1 VEPLRF
7 IRSGIAVSAIGH
19 LSILTM
25 VLVFAEVHPF
35 GSVTAEPITVELV
48 SPAEVGA
55 PPKEE
60 APPKPELPKQEP
72 SDAVDLSSKSAPP
85 PPPPPAPAAAPLE
98 ATAPPQKLAALTP
111 KQAAPPATHPV
122 KQPAAAQP
130 QPPATSR
137 APSFVPPQPDLTVK
151 YNVLLGLPPELPPTV
166 PQDRPGDGFDAP
178 ASQTADIPSTL
189 ITEFRRH
196 LRTCSKLPASIAPS
210 DPIRIKLRVLMAP
223 DGKLAADPILIEASA
238 SAKGPA
244 LMQSAI
250 AALEACQPYAML
262 PADRYGEWKEFD
274 LSFTPQDFAGG

>member
-1 VEPLRF
+1 
-7 IRSGIAVSAIGH
+7 
-19 LSILTM
+19 M

-72 SDAVDLSSKSAPP
+72 SDAVDLSSKSA

-166 PQDRPGDGFDAP
+166 PQDKPGDGFDAP

-196 LRTCSKLPASIAPS
+196 LRTCSKLPASVEPS

>member
-1 VEPLRF
+1 LRF

-85 PPPPPAPAAAPLE
+85 PPPAPAAAPLE

-122 KQPAAAQP
+122 KQPAAT

-196 LRTCSKLPASIAPS
+196 LRTCSKLPASVEPS
-210 DPIRIKLRVLMAP
+210 DPIRIKLRVLLAP

>member
-1 VEPLRF
+1 MRF

-35 GSVTAEPITVELV
+35 GSVTAEPITVDLV

-72 SDAVDLSSKSAPP
+72 SDAVDLSSKSA

-130 QPPATSR
+130 QPQPPATSR

-166 PQDRPGDGFDAP
+166 PQDKPGDGFDAP

>member
-1 VEPLRF
+1 MRF

-19 LSILTM
+19 LSILAM

-72 SDAVDLSSKSAPP
+72 SDAVDLSSKSA

>member
-1 VEPLRF
+1 MRF

-35 GSVTAEPITVELV
+35 GSVTAEPITVDLV

-72 SDAVDLSSKSAPP
+72 SDAVDLSSKSAPA
-85 PPPPPAPAAAPLE
+85 PPPAPAAAPLE
-98 ATAPPQKLAALTP
+98 ARAPPQKLAALTP

-122 KQPAAAQP
+122 KQPAAAQPQP

-151 YNVLLGLPPELPPTV
+151 YNVLLGLPPEQPPKV

-178 ASQTADIPSTL
+178 ASQTADIASTL

-196 LRTCSKLPASIAPS
+196 LRTCSKLPASVEPS